1 VKNPPVKMWLTAK
14 VKVSNSAAQAQLPG
28 DQAVAVME

>member
-1 VKNPPVKMWLTAK
+1 MWWTAK
-14 VKVSNSAAQAQLPG
+14 VKVSNSAAQAQITS